1 MKKKCEQCG
10 KDFEPLQPHF
20 KTCRS
25 CHFSQDRSSP
35 TAPLNSLLLPSFYD
49 SSGNLIKGVFID
61 TPTQLA
67 SIFANDN
74 PNLASK
80 QLRDF
85 YNIILKARNKSI
97 LKGIDVVKPILW
109 ECQRNA
115 EYQMKR
121 NVIPRSFF
129 KFLEHHIKLAETS
142 EKTLDGFCQHIQ
154 SIIAYYP
161 KEKGER

>member
-1 MKKKCEQCG
+1 MKKKCEKCG
-10 KDFEPLQPHF
+10 KDFEPAQPHF
-20 KTCRS
+20 KTCRN
-25 CHFSQDRSSP
+25 CHLSQNRSLP
-35 TAPLNSLLLPSFYD
+35 TTSINDLLLPSFHD
-49 SSGNLIKGVFID
+49 SSGNLTKNVFID
-61 TPTQLA
+61 IPAQLA

-85 YNIILKARNKSI
+85 YNIILRARNKSI
-97 LKGIDVVKPILW
+97 LKGMVVVRPILW

-115 EYQMKR
+115 EYQLKR
-121 NVIPRSFF
+121 NVIPQSFF
-129 KFLEHHIKLAETS
+129 KFLEHYIKLAEKD
-142 EKTLDGFCQHIQ
+142 EKPLDGFCQHIQ